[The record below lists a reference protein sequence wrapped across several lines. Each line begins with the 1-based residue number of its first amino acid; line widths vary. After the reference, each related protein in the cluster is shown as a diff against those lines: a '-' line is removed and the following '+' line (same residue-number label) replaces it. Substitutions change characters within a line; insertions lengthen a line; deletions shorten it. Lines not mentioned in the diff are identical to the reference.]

1 MNQRVSSLLANMESR
16 MKSSDLPRNSVNMLN
31 ATNSVQELDLFNRR
45 RTARGQQPVTQ
56 EEYNELSY
64 KVMGFGNVAHGEMTV
79 H

>member
-1 MNQRVSSLLANMESR
+1 
-16 MKSSDLPRNSVNMLN
+16 MLN

-56 EEYNELSY
+56 EEYNELSF
-64 KVMGFGNVAHGEMTV
+64 KVMGFGNAAHGEMTV

>member
-1 MNQRVSSLLANMESR
+1 
-16 MKSSDLPRNSVNMLN
+16 MLN

-64 KVMGFGNVAHGEMTV
+64 KVMGFGNIAHGEMTV